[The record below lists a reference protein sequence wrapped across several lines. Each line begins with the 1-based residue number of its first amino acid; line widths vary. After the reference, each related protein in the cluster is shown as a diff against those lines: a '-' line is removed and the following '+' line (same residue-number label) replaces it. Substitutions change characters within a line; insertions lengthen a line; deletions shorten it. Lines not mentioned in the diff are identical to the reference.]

1 MINTILDLLL
11 IQFIIVGI
19 IDVSGFVQELEGF
32 LSKWLHIRARIP
44 KPIGCSLC
52 STWWTGL
59 IYLIITGNLTLPL
72 VAFTLFISLLT
83 TVTKDIIYLIQ
94 DIFIKIIT
102 TISKMIS

>member
-1 MINTILDLLL
+1 MINTIINLLL

-32 LSKWLHIRARIP
+32 LSKWLHVRARIP
-44 KPIGCSLC
+44 KPFGCSLC
-52 STWWTGL
+52 ATWWTGL
-59 IYLIITGNLTLPL
+59 IYLMITGNLTLPL

-83 TVTKDIIYLIQ
+83 TVTKDIIYLVQ
-94 DIFIKIIT
+94 DILTKIID

>member
-32 LSKWLHIRARIP
+32 LSKWLHIRAKIP
-44 KPIGCSLC
+44 KPFSCSLC
-52 STWWTGL
+52 TTWWTGL
-59 IYLIITGNLTLPL
+59 IYLIVTGNLTLPL

-94 DIFIKIIT
+94 DIIT
-102 TISKMIS
+102 KVIQTLSDLLQ

>member
-44 KPIGCSLC
+44 KPFSCSLC
-52 STWWTGL
+52 TTWWTGL

-94 DIFIKIIT
+94 DLLIKIIDI
-102 TISKMIS
+102 ISKMIS